1 MFFAI
6 VPILVCGF
14 IYLNSHPRHRLQIG
28 NYHGWLI
35 YFHAVKFG
43 LVIVFL
49 SFVVFEY
56 FLPRAIQGINYIASC
71 DISEFNLISYVAK
84 HGLSRF
90 YTENQVDTEM
100 MMYARA
106 ITLSIISVVFA
117 FLVNVFFAIKRRL
130 NEDILWQ
137 SLIDVYSLHS
147 QVDYLFCSIGMEY
160 YDNIKK
166 PFAKRKLALITL
178 DSRKVYIG
186 IPHSMNEPN
195 ETSLVSESI
204 SFIPVYSGYR
214 CEKCLGLKLVTDY
227 AYLLEK
233 DSGNENRQG
242 RGLKRTDTI
251 AITKNKISS
260 ISAFTMNS
268 HYEISK
274 QEERSTCCATRAKE
288 AQDVD
293 KGAVLEENSAIV

>member
-14 IYLNSHPRHRLQIG
+14 IYLNSHPQHRLQIG

-117 FLVNVFFAIKRRL
+117 FLVNVFF
-130 NEDILWQ
+130 NNVMF
-137 SLIDVYSLHS
+137 VY
-147 QVDYLFCSIGMEY
+147 VFC
-160 YDNIKK
+160 
-166 PFAKRKLALITL
+166 
-178 DSRKVYIG
+178 
-186 IPHSMNEPN
+186 
-195 ETSLVSESI
+195 
-204 SFIPVYSGYR
+204 
-214 CEKCLGLKLVTDY
+214 
-227 AYLLEK
+227 
-233 DSGNENRQG
+233 
-242 RGLKRTDTI
+242 
-251 AITKNKISS
+251 
-260 ISAFTMNS
+260 
-268 HYEISK
+268 
-274 QEERSTCCATRAKE
+274 
-288 AQDVD
+288 
-293 KGAVLEENSAIV
+293 

>member
-14 IYLNSHPRHRLQIG
+14 IYLNSHPRHRLQLG

-43 LVIVFL
+43 IVIAFL
-49 SFVVFEY
+49 SFVAFEY
-56 FLPRAIQGINYIASC
+56 CLPRIIQGINYIALSN
-71 DISEFNLISYVAK
+71 IEEFNLISYIAK
-84 HGLSRF
+84 HVLSRF
-90 YTENQVDTEM
+90 YTEKQVDTEM

-106 ITLSIISVVFA
+106 ISLSIISIAFA
-117 FLVNVFFAIKRRL
+117 FLANAFFVMKRKL

-137 SLIDVYSLHS
+137 SLMNAYSLHS
-147 QVDYLFCSIGMEY
+147 QVDYLFCCIGMEY
-160 YDNIKK
+160 YDNIEK
-166 PFAKRKLALITL
+166 PFVKRKLALITL

-233 DSGNENRQG
+233 DSEEEKSQG
-242 RGLKRTDTI
+242 KGLKRTDTI
-251 AITKNKISS
+251 AISKNKISS

-268 HYEISK
+268 HYEIAK
-274 QEERSTCCATRAKE
+274 QEEKSICCAMSDKE

-293 KGAVLEENSAIV
+293 KGAVQR